1 MCVCVRWLVIVT
13 TSSLRKVEVCVCAC
27 LAACVHLC
35 KRACV
40 RVCVHLC
47 LCVYVGRWVWL

>member
-1 MCVCVRWLVIVT
+1 VCVCVRWLVIVT